1 MTETEERKLK
11 EGERKGLPWERREGL
26 GIQSLSLC
34 SQCFSRGEGGRS
46 IFLQKSESEVTQSC
60 PTLFDSV
67 NYSLPGP
74 SIHGIFQARELEW
87 VAIFLQKWGH
97 L

>member
-46 IFLQKSESEVTQSC
+46 FFLQKSETDVFYPLNKKKRILTSEIKSNFVLS
-60 PTLFDSV
+60 
-67 NYSLPGP
+67 
-74 SIHGIFQARELEW
+74 
-87 VAIFLQKWGH
+87 
-97 L
+97 